1 MSANRDVIEHLRQRL
16 PGLAD
21 SDLLDLAQK
30 VSAELEERVG
40 EILSTGLTDAQL
52 EEFEVITDSGD
63 DEGAVRWLQANR
75 PNFQQVATQTLL
87 SLIDEVVAAVSE
99 TIQKEEGSAPP
110 AEKNGRLN
118 DVSDTG
124 SSIRN
129 WDELLDVLHSI
140 FSCRL
145 NREKTLSLIFD
156 LPEDRSQL
164 VLVSHVN
171 DHWAEVHSAV
181 GNALGP
187 DQLAT
192 ALTSLGSYIGVG
204 GVLRDELLIARH
216 GLPYRGLTVEAVERT
231 VGLVAVAAD
240 TAEKDATGE
249 NIY

>member
-1 MSANRDVIEHLRQRL
+1 MTSFHDIAERLRTRL
-16 PGLAD
+16 PSLGE
-21 SDLLDLAQK
+21 SDLQELTEKVLD
-30 VSAELEERVG
+30 ELQERVG
-40 EILSTGLTDAQL
+40 LQLSEGLTDDQL
-52 EEFEVITDSGD
+52 AAFEELVNSGD
-63 DEGAVRWLQANR
+63 DVAASRWLHVNR
-75 PNFQQVATQTLL
+75 PHYQLVTSRTLEAL
-87 SLIDEVVAAVSE
+87 LDETVAAVTGAAVTGAVSPE
-99 TIQKEEGSAPP
+99 DNVVPSSPP
-110 AEKNGRLN
+110 ALVE
-118 DVSDTG
+118 D
-124 SSIRN
+124 
-129 WDELLDVLHSI
+129 WDELRTALLSK
-140 FSCRL
+140 FRCRL
-145 NREKTLSLIFD
+145 NREETLSLIFD